1 VRRREFIT
9 LLVGTAA
16 WPLAARAQ
24 HHDRVR
30 RIGVLMAVAENDPES
45 QFRVNALEA
54 GLRELGWMEGRN
66 LRIEYRW
73 APAYRGP
80 RHLPEK
86 AKGGAVDVAPACN
99 NYGASM
105 PCTRPLKVCR
115 AGPRVRTSGEF
126 LPAHVSL
133 AGSSSWAKSGV
144 PPTPPAQWST
154 RDPKSKCVA
163 GEAGPC

>member
-115 AGPRVRTSGEF
+115 AGPRVRTSGDHGQKAACRPH
-126 LPAHVSL
+126 LLRSGPL
-133 AGSSSWAKSGV
+133 AIPRANAWPVKPGRAELL
-144 PPTPPAQWST
+144 ACQA
-154 RDPKSKCVA
+154 RRFR
-163 GEAGPC
+163 